1 MEYWPDM
8 IVYRLANAA
17 YINDLSG
24 TGAKL
29 YGGRWNTPGV
39 AAIYTAEN
47 ISLSALEILVN
58 TDKNKVPPSYSLLK
72 LHIPDSLAVKDIKAG
87 NLKEKWYNDFEYS
100 QFIGSEFLRSG
111 KEAVLK
117 MPSAVVR
124 EEHNFLLNPAHADFK
139 KITIKE
145 VTTFDFDVRLFKT
158 HE

>member
-1 MEYWPDM
+1 M

-17 YINDLSG
+17 YINDLTG

-29 YGGRWNTPGV
+29 YGGRWNMAGF

-58 TDKNKVPPSYSLLK
+58 TDKNKIPPAYSLLK
-72 LHIPDSLAVKDIKAG
+72 LYIPDGLAVKKINAE
-87 NLKEKWYNDFEYS
+87 NLKDKWYGDFEYS

-111 KEAVLK
+111 KEAIMK
-117 MPSAVVR
+117 IPSAVIR
-124 EEHNFLLNPAHADFK
+124 EENNFLLNPAHTDFK
-139 KITIKE
+139 KITVKE
-145 VTTFDFDVRLFKT
+145 VTAFDFDIRLLKT